1 MFVLSVLSLITI
13 TSISD
18 MWYAQDRLVSASCLK
33 GLKYVFVAD
42 SVF

>member
-1 MFVLSVLSLITI
+1 MSVLSVLSLMTI

-33 GLKYVFVAD
+33 GLRSFLVAD